1 MEGTTQPGRGE
12 HMQLVLQYEWLDHA
26 KVGELEPKE
35 ETLKEAIYQ
44 WFTGLDRAALERV
57 RFCFCVV
64 PMCIEPPQR
73 WASIFICSTCARLP
87 KLMCEN

>member
-35 ETLKEAIYQ
+35 EVMKEAVFQ
-44 WFTGLDRAALERV
+44 WFSSLDRAALEKV
-57 RFCFCVV
+57 RSCLS
-64 PMCIEPPQR
+64 
-73 WASIFICSTCARLP
+73 AG
-87 KLMCEN
+87 